1 MLSVQQ
7 IKSYYPEQLQS
18 FDRFIIREYL
28 QYKILEIIFE
38 TPYENKLAF
47 LGGTCLRIVYNNN
60 RFSEDLDFDNFKL
73 SIDDFYAITLI
84 VKQELERLGYDV
96 EIRNVH
102 KGAYHCYIRFP
113 QLLYNEGLSDHK
125 EEKILIQLDTE
136 SHEFYY
142 KPDQPVLNKFD
153 VFTQINV
160 TPGDLL
166 LAQKFFAVINRKRNK
181 GRDFFDI
188 VFLLGQ
194 GQTPNYDYLNAKT
207 GIANPDDL
215 RSVVLEKCKKLDM
228 EEMAADVKPFLF
240 NPKDEKKILLFPKY
254 MEQAKLTR

>member
-1 MLSVQQ
+1 M
-7 IKSYYPEQLQS
+7 
-18 FDRFIIREYL
+18 
-28 QYKILEIIFE
+28 
-38 TPYENKLAF
+38 
-47 LGGTCLRIVYNNN
+47 
-60 RFSEDLDFDNFKL
+60 
-73 SIDDFYAITLI
+73 
-84 VKQELERLGYDV
+84 
-96 EIRNVH
+96 RNVH

-113 QLLYNEGLSDHK
+113 ELLFNEGLSNHK

-136 SHEFYY
+136 SHKYDY

-160 TPGDLL
+160 TPADLL

-194 GQTPNYDYLNAKT
+194 GQTPNYDYLQVKI
-207 GIANPDDL
+207 GITNSNDL
-215 RSVVLEKCKKLDM
+215 RSLVLEKCRNLDM
-228 EEMAADVKPFLF
+228 EEMATDVKPFLF

-254 MEQAKLTR
+254 MEQANLS

>member
-1 MLSVQQ
+1 MLSLQQ
-7 IKSYYPEQLQS
+7 IKSYYPEQLQG

-38 TPYENKLAF
+38 TPYQSKLSF
-47 LGGTCLRIVYNNN
+47 LGGTCLRIVYNNT

-73 SIDDFYAITLI
+73 SMDDFNAITVI

-96 EIRNVH
+96 EMRNVH

-113 QLLYNEGLSDHK
+113 ELLYNEGLSDHK
-125 EEKILIQLDTE
+125 EEKILIQMDTE
-136 SHEFYY
+136 SHEFDYD
-142 KPDQPVLNKFD
+142 PDQPVLNKFD
-153 VFTQINV
+153 VFTQINA
-160 TPGDLL
+160 TPGDIL

-188 VFLLGQ
+188 VFLLAQ
-194 GQTPNYDYLNAKT
+194 GQTPNYHYLLAKT

-215 RSVVLEKCKKLDM
+215 RSVVLEKCRKLNMKK
-228 EEMAADVKPFLF
+228 MAADVKPFLF
-240 NPKDEKKILLFPKY
+240 NPKDEKKILLFPEY
-254 MEQAKLTR
+254 IEQIKLIT